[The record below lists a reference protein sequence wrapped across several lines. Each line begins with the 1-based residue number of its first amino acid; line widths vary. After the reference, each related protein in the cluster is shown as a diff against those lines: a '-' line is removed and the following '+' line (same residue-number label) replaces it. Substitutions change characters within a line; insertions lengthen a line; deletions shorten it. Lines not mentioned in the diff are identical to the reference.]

1 MSFFPKNYS
10 GCSFDKLQSYDHS
23 NRLTSDKMD
32 FKQFTIKS
40 QEAIQKAAEL
50 TLAEQQQVIEPAHI
64 LKGIFS
70 EDENVTDF
78 IFKKLSINKTLI
90 AQKVE
95 DIIKSFAKVSGQQPY
110 LSNSANQVLI
120 KAKDYLKTFGDE
132 FVAIEHLLLA
142 ILNGN
147 DKTAQLLKDQGL
159 TEKTLIEAIKELRQ
173 GNKVTDQNA
182 ESKYRALEKYSKN
195 LNELA
200 KKGKIDPVIGRDEE
214 IRRVLQILAR
224 RTKNNPI
231 LLGEPGVGKTAIVE
245 GLAQRIVS
253 GDVPENLKTKTL
265 ISLDMGLLVAGAKY
279 KGEFEERL
287 KAVIKEVTDSEGQ
300 IILFIDE
307 IHTLIGAG
315 GGGEGAMDAANLL
328 KPALARGELH
338 AIGATT
344 LKEYQK
350 YIEKDKALERRFQ
363 SVIVDEPDAADAISI
378 LRGIKDKYE
387 LHHGVRIKD
396 DAVISAVELSQR
408 YISDRFLPDKAI
420 DLMDEAAAKLRMEID
435 SLPQE
440 LDELNRRIMQLEI
453 EREAIRR
460 ENNKD
465 KETVLSKEI
474 AELSEKRQ
482 SVKAKW
488 ESEKAV
494 ITGIRREKE
503 HIDKLKLE
511 AEQAERSGDFG
522 KVAEIRYGKI
532 VESEKKLDSFKD
544 QLGEMQQ
551 GSPLLKEEVDHED
564 IAAVVS
570 KWTGIPLSKMIQSE
584 REKLLYLE
592 DELGRRV
599 AGQREAIVALSDA
612 VRRSRAG
619 LQDPKRPI
627 GSFIFMGTTGVG
639 KTELAK
645 ALAAYLFND
654 DNAMVRI
661 DMSEYQE
668 RHAVSR
674 LVGAPPGYV
683 GYDEGGQLTEAVR
696 RKPYSVVLLDEIE
709 KAHPD
714 VFNILLQVL
723 DDGRLTDNKGR
734 IANFKNTII
743 ILTTNIG
750 STLIQERFAE
760 IEEWNKEEILEKTKE
775 EVYDLLKKS
784 VRPEFLNRIDE
795 TIMFEPLNRGVIRKI
810 VDIQWREIQKRLAE
824 ANIEIDATIEVL
836 DYLGEVGFDPQFGA
850 RPLKRTMQRL
860 ILNELSKQ
868 ILSGYIKNDSAVL
881 VDLDAE
887 KQVYFKNIDSVVV

>member
-1 MSFFPKNYS
+1 
-10 GCSFDKLQSYDHS
+10 
-23 NRLTSDKMD
+23 MD
-32 FKQFTIKS
+32 FNQFTIKS

-50 TLAEQQQVIEPAHI
+50 AMAEQQQAIEPAHI
-64 LKGIFS
+64 LKGILS

-78 IFKKLSINKTLI
+78 LFKKLSVNKGLVGQKLEELI
-90 AQKVE
+90 KGYP
-95 DIIKSFAKVSGQQPY
+95 KVSGQQPY
-110 LSNSANQVLI
+110 LSNSSNQVLV
-120 KAKDYLKTFGDE
+120 KAKEYLKTFGDE
-132 FVAIEHLLLA
+132 FVAIEHLILSILA
-142 ILNGN
+142 VG
-147 DKTAQLLKDQGL
+147 DKTGQLLKDQGL
-159 TEKTLIEAIKELRQ
+159 AEKPLIEAIKELRK

-253 GDVPENLKTKTL
+253 GDVPENLKSKTL

-287 KAVIKEVTDSEGQ
+287 KAVIKEVSDSEGE

-363 SVIVDEPDAADAISI
+363 AVMVDEPDAADAISI

-396 DAVISAVELSQR
+396 DAVIAAVELSQR

-465 KETVLSKEI
+465 KEAVLSKEI
-474 AELSEKRQ
+474 ADLSEKRQ

-488 ESEKAV
+488 ESEKSV
-494 ITGIRREKE
+494 ITGIRTEKE
-503 HIDKLKLE
+503 NIDKLKLE
-511 AEQAERSGDFG
+511 AEQAERAGDFG

-532 VESEKKLDSFKD
+532 VEAEKKLEEYQS
-544 QLGEMQQ
+544 QLMQMQ
-551 GSPLLKEEVDHED
+551 EGSPLLKEEVDNED

-570 KWTGIPLSKMIQSE
+570 KWTGIPLSRMIQSE
-584 REKLLYLE
+584 REKLLHLE
-592 DELGRRV
+592 EELGRRV
-599 AGQREAIVALSDA
+599 AGQKEAIIALSDA

-645 ALAAYLFND
+645 ALAEYLFND
-654 DNAMVRI
+654 ENAMVRI

-668 RHAVSR
+668 RHSVSR

-750 STLIQERFAE
+750 SHLIQERFAE
-760 IEEWNKEEILEKTKE
+760 MEEWNKEEIMGKTKR

-795 TIMFEPLNRGVIRKI
+795 TIMFEPLNKEVTRKI
-810 VDIQWREIQKRLAE
+810 VDIQWREIQKRLSE
-824 ANIEIDATIEVL
+824 ANIEIEATQEVL

-860 ILNELSKQ
+860 VLNELSKQ
-868 ILSGYIKNDSAVL
+868 ILAGYIKSDSAVL
-881 VDLDAE
+881 VDLDVD
-887 KQVYFKNIDSVVV
+887 KQVYFKNVDTVDV

>member
-1 MSFFPKNYS
+1 MNFN
-10 GCSFDKLQSYDHS
+10 
-23 NRLTSDKMD
+23 
-32 FKQFTIKS
+32 QFTIKS
-40 QEAIQKAAEL
+40 QEAIQKAMEL
-50 TLAEQQQVIEPAHI
+50 ASAAGQPNIEPAHL
-64 LKGIFS
+64 LKGILT
-70 EDENVTDF
+70 EDENVTGF
-78 IFKKLSINKTLI
+78 LFKKLGTNSQLI
-90 AQKVE
+90 SQKLDE
-95 DIIKSFAKVSGQQPY
+95 QLATFPKVSGGQQPY
-110 LSNSANQVLI
+110 LSSYANQVLT

-132 FVAIEHLLLA
+132 FVAIEHLILA
-142 ILNGN
+142 ILAGS
-147 DKTAQLLKDQGL
+147 DATAQLLKNQGL
-159 TEKTLIEAIKELRQ
+159 NEKSLIEAIKELRK

-182 ESKYRALEKYSKN
+182 ESKYQALEKYSKN
-195 LNELA
+195 LNEMA

-253 GDVPENLKTKTL
+253 GDVPENLKSKTL
-265 ISLDMGLLVAGAKY
+265 ISLDMGLLIAGAKY

-287 KAVIKEVTDSEGQ
+287 KAVIKEVTDAEGE

-396 DAVISAVELSQR
+396 DAVIAAVELSQR

-440 LDELNRRIMQLEI
+440 LDEMNRRIMQLEI

-460 ENNKD
+460 EKNKD
-465 KETVLSKEI
+465 KEIVLSKEI
-474 AELSEKRQ
+474 AELSEKRD

-494 ITGIRREKE
+494 IMGIQREKE
-503 HIDKLKLE
+503 AIEKLKLE
-511 AEQAERSGDFG
+511 AEQAERAGDFG

-532 VESEKKLDSFKD
+532 VEAEKKLDSFKS
-544 QLGEMQQ
+544 QLAEMQA
-551 GSPLLKEEVDHED
+551 GSPLLKEEVDQED

-570 KWTGIPLSKMIQSE
+570 KWTGIPMNKMIQSE
-584 REKLLYLE
+584 REKLLHLE
-592 DELGRRV
+592 DELGKRV
-599 AGQREAIVALSDA
+599 AGQKEAITALSDA

-645 ALAAYLFND
+645 ALAEYLFND

-668 RHAVSR
+668 RHSVSR

-696 RKPYSVVLLDEIE
+696 RRPYSVILLDEIE

-750 STLIQERFAE
+750 SHLIQERFAE
-760 IEEWNKEEILEKTKE
+760 MEDWNREEILERTKE

-784 VRPEFLNRIDE
+784 VKPEFLNRIDE
-795 TIMFEPLNRGVIRKI
+795 TIMFEPLGKEVIRKI

-824 ANIEIDATIEVL
+824 ANIEIDATKEVL
-836 DYLGEVGFDPQFGA
+836 DYLGEVGFDPNFGA

-860 ILNELSKQ
+860 VLNELSKQ

-881 VDLDAE
+881 VDLDADN
-887 KQVYFKNIDSVVV
+887 QVYFKNIETEVEIEK

>member
-1 MSFFPKNYS
+1 
-10 GCSFDKLQSYDHS
+10 
-23 NRLTSDKMD
+23 MD

-50 TLAEQQQVIEPAHI
+50 AAATGSPAVETAHL
-64 LKGIFS
+64 LKGVFS
-70 EDENVTDF
+70 EDAHISQFLFQRLAVNSQLLGQ
-78 IFKKLSINKTLI
+78 KLEQEL
-90 AQKVE
+90 QKLP
-95 DIIKSFAKVSGQQPY
+95 KVSGGSQQPY
-110 LSNSANQVLI
+110 LSSAANLALTNS
-120 KAKDYLKTFGDE
+120 KEYLKTFGDSY
-132 FVAIEHLLLA
+132 VALEHLLLGMMA
-142 ILNGN
+142 GSDSI
-147 DKTAQLLKDQGL
+147 AQLLKNQGVS
-159 TEKTLIEAIKELRQ
+159 EKSLIEAINELRK
-173 GNKVTDQNA
+173 GNKVTDPNA
-182 ESKYRALEKYSKN
+182 ESTYRALEKYSKN

-253 GDVPENLKTKTL
+253 GDVPENLKSKTL

-287 KAVIKEVTDSEGQ
+287 KSVIKEVTDAEGE

-363 SVIVDEPDAADAISI
+363 AVMVDEPDVADAISI

-396 DAVISAVELSQR
+396 DAVIAAVELSQR

-465 KETVLSKEI
+465 KEVVLSKEI
-474 AELSEKRQ
+474 ADLGEKRQ

-494 ITGIRREKE
+494 ILGIRQEKE
-503 HIDKLKLE
+503 AIEKLKVE
-511 AEQAERSGDFG
+511 AEQAERAGDFG

-532 VESEKKLDSFKD
+532 VEAEKFLEGFKT
-544 QLGEMQQ
+544 QLAEMQAD
-551 GSPLLKEEVDHED
+551 SPLLKEEVDQED
-564 IAAVVS
+564 IAAVVA

-584 REKLLYLE
+584 REKLLHLE

-599 AGQREAIVALSDA
+599 AGQQEAIVALSDA

-619 LQDPKRPI
+619 LQDPRRPI

-645 ALAAYLFND
+645 ALAVYLFND
-654 DNAMVRI
+654 ENAMVRI

-683 GYDEGGQLTEAVR
+683 GYEEGGQLTEAVR
-696 RKPYSVVLLDEIE
+696 RKPYSVILLDEIE

-734 IANFKNTII
+734 LANFKNTII

-750 STLIQERFAE
+750 SHLIQERFAE
-760 IEEWNKEEILEKTKE
+760 MEDWNKEEVLERTKA
-775 EVYDLLKKS
+775 EVFDLLKKS

-795 TIMFEPLNRGVIRKI
+795 TILFEPLNRQVIRKI
-810 VDIQWREIQKRLAE
+810 VDIQWREIQNRLLE
-824 ANIEIDATIEVL
+824 SNIEIEATREVL
-836 DYLGEVGFDPQFGA
+836 DYLGEVGFDANFGA
-850 RPLKRTMQRL
+850 RPLKRTIQRL

-868 ILSGYIKNDSAVL
+868 ILAGYIKNDATVL
-881 VDLDAE
+881 VELDAE
-887 KQVYFKNIDSVVV
+887 KQVYFKNLDAAVELY

>member
-1 MSFFPKNYS
+1 
-10 GCSFDKLQSYDHS
+10 
-23 NRLTSDKMD
+23 MD

-40 QEAIQKAAEL
+40 QEAVQKAAEL
-50 TLAEQQQVIEPAHI
+50 CMAEQQQAIEPAHL
-64 LKGIFS
+64 LKGILS
-70 EDENVTDF
+70 EDESVVDF
-78 IFKKLSINKTLI
+78 VFKKLGVN
-90 AQKVE
+90 QKMVSQKLE
-95 DIIKSFAKVSGQQPY
+95 EIISSYPKVSGQQPY
-110 LSNSANQVLI
+110 LSNAGNQVLA
-120 KAKDYLKTFGDE
+120 KAKGYLKTFEDE
-132 FVAIEHLLLA
+132 FVAIEHLLLG
-142 ILNGN
+142 ILSAG
-147 DKTAQLLKDQGL
+147 DKTSQLLKDQGV
-159 TEKTLIEAIKELRQ
+159 TEKALIEAIKELRQ

-182 ESKYRALEKYSKN
+182 EAKYRSLEKYSKN

-253 GDVPENLKTKTL
+253 GDVPENLKSKTL

-287 KAVIKEVTDSEGQ
+287 KAVIKEVTDSDGQ

-350 YIEKDKALERRFQ
+350 YVEKDKALERRFQ
-363 SVIVDEPDAADAISI
+363 AVMVDEPDTADAISI

-460 ENNKD
+460 EKNKD

-494 ITGIRREKE
+494 IMGIRREKE
-503 HIDKLKLE
+503 NIDKYKLE
-511 AEQAERSGDFG
+511 ADQAERAGDFG

-532 VESEKKLDSFKD
+532 TDSEKKLESFNQ
-544 QLGEMQQ
+544 QLHDMQK
-551 GSPLLKEEVDHED
+551 GSPLLKEEVDAED
-564 IAAVVS
+564 VAAVVA
-570 KWTGIPLSKMIQSE
+570 KWTGIPLSRMLESE
-584 REKLLYLE
+584 REKLLHLE
-592 DELGRRV
+592 DELSRRV
-599 AGQREAIVALSDA
+599 AGQKEAIAALSDA

-645 ALAAYLFND
+645 ALAEYLFND
-654 DNAMVRI
+654 ENAMVRI

-696 RKPYSVVLLDEIE
+696 RKPYSVILLDEIE

-734 IANFKNTII
+734 VANFKNTII
-743 ILTTNIG
+743 IMTTNIG

-760 IEEWNKEEILEKTKE
+760 IEEWNKDQIIEDTKV
-775 EVYDLLKKS
+775 EVFELLKKS

-795 TIMFEPLNRGVIRKI
+795 TIMFEPLNKEITRKI
-810 VDIQWREIQKRLAE
+810 VDIQWKEIQHRLADAGIDIE
-824 ANIEIDATIEVL
+824 ATKEVL

-860 ILNELSKQ
+860 VLNELSKE

-881 VDLDAE
+881 VDLDAD
-887 KQVYFKNIDSVVV
+887 KQVYFKNVENVGIE

>member
-1 MSFFPKNYS
+1 MN
-10 GCSFDKLQSYDHS
+10 L
-23 NRLTSDKMD
+23 
-32 FKQFTIKS
+32 KQFTIKS

-50 TLAEQQQVIEPAHI
+50 AIATQQQAIEPAHL
-64 LKGIFS
+64 LKGVLT
-70 EDENVTDF
+70 EDENVVDF
-78 IFKKLSINKTLI
+78 LLKKSGINKNQI
-90 AQKVE
+90 IQKTDE
-95 DIIKSFAKVSGQQPY
+95 IINGFPKVSGQQPY
-110 LSNSANQVLI
+110 LSNASNQALS

-132 FVAIEHLLLA
+132 YVAIEHLLLG
-142 ILNGN
+142 IFSGS

-159 TEKTLIEAIKELRQ
+159 NEKLLIESIKELRK

-253 GDVPENLKTKTL
+253 GDVPENLKSKTL

-287 KAVIKEVTDSEGQ
+287 KAVIKEVTDSDGE

-363 SVIVDEPDAADAISI
+363 SVMVDEPDSADAISI

-387 LHHGVRIKD
+387 LHHGVRVKD
-396 DAVISAVELSQR
+396 DAVIAAVELSQR

-440 LDELNRRIMQLEI
+440 LDELNRRVMQLEI

-465 KETVLSKEI
+465 KEAILSKEI

-482 SVKAKW
+482 AVKAKW

-494 ITGIRREKE
+494 IMGIRREKE
-503 HIDKLKLE
+503 NIDKFKLE
-511 AEQAERSGDFG
+511 AEQAERAGDFG

-532 VESEKKLDSFKD
+532 VEAEKKLDSFKS
-544 QLGEMQQ
+544 QLEEMQQ
-551 GSPLLKEEVDHED
+551 GSPLLKEEVDSED
-564 IAAVVS
+564 IASVVA

-584 REKLLYLE
+584 REKLLHLE
-592 DELGRRV
+592 DELGNRV
-599 AGQREAIVALSDA
+599 AGQKEAIIALSDA

-645 ALAAYLFND
+645 ALAEYLFND

-750 STLIQERFAE
+750 SHLIQERFAE
-760 IEEWNKEEILEKTKE
+760 IEEWNKDEVMERTKMD
-775 EVYDLLKKS
+775 VFDLLKKS

-795 TIMFEPLNRGVIRKI
+795 TIMFEPLNKQVIRKI
-810 VDIQWREIQKRLAE
+810 VDIQWREIQKRLE
-824 ANIEIDATIEVL
+824 ESNIEIEATPEVL
-836 DYLGEVGFDPQFGA
+836 DYLGNVGFDPQFGA

-881 VDLDAE
+881 VDLDADN
-887 KQVYFKNIDSVVV
+887 QVYFKNIDSVEV

>member
-1 MSFFPKNYS
+1 
-10 GCSFDKLQSYDHS
+10 
-23 NRLTSDKMD
+23 MD

-50 TLAEQQQVIEPAHI
+50 TMAEQQQVIEPAHI

-78 IFKKLSINKTLI
+78 IFKKLSVNKALI
-90 AQKVE
+90 AQKIE
-95 DIIKSFAKVSGQQPY
+95 EIIKSFAKVSGQQPY
-110 LSNSANQVLI
+110 LSNSANQVLT

-287 KAVIKEVTDSEGQ
+287 KAVIKEVTDSDGQ

-474 AELSEKRQ
+474 ADLSEKRQ

-503 HIDKLKLE
+503 NIDKLKLE
-511 AEQAERSGDFG
+511 AEQAERAGDFG

-532 VESEKKLDSFKD
+532 VDSEKKLESFKD
-544 QLGEMQQ
+544 QLEEMQQ

-584 REKLLYLE
+584 REKLLHLE

-645 ALAAYLFND
+645 ALAEYLFND

-760 IEEWNKEEILEKTKE
+760 IEEWNKEEILEKTKD

-810 VDIQWREIQKRLAE
+810 VDIQWREIQKRLEE
-824 ANIEIDATIEVL
+824 ANIEIDATPEVL

>member
-1 MSFFPKNYS
+1 
-10 GCSFDKLQSYDHS
+10 
-23 NRLTSDKMD
+23 MD
-32 FKQFTIKS
+32 FNQFTIKS

-50 TLAEQQQVIEPAHI
+50 AMAEQQQAIEPAHI
-64 LKGIFS
+64 LKGILS

-78 IFKKLSINKTLI
+78 LFKKLSVNKGLVGQKLEELI
-90 AQKVE
+90 KGYP
-95 DIIKSFAKVSGQQPY
+95 KVSGQQPY
-110 LSNSANQVLI
+110 LSNSSNQVLV
-120 KAKDYLKTFGDE
+120 KAKEYLKTFGDE
-132 FVAIEHLLLA
+132 FVAIEHLILSILA
-142 ILNGN
+142 VG
-147 DKTAQLLKDQGL
+147 DKTGHLLKDQGL
-159 TEKTLIEAIKELRQ
+159 AEKPLIEAIKELRK

-253 GDVPENLKTKTL
+253 GDVPENLKSKTL

-287 KAVIKEVTDSEGQ
+287 KAVIKEVSDSEGE

-363 SVIVDEPDAADAISI
+363 AVMVDEPDAADAISI

-396 DAVISAVELSQR
+396 DAVIAAVELSQR

-465 KETVLSKEI
+465 KEAVLSKEI
-474 AELSEKRQ
+474 ADLSEKRQ

-488 ESEKAV
+488 ESEKSV
-494 ITGIRREKE
+494 ITGIRTEKE
-503 HIDKLKLE
+503 NIDKLKLE
-511 AEQAERSGDFG
+511 AEQAERAGDFG

-532 VESEKKLDSFKD
+532 VEAEKKLEEYQS
-544 QLGEMQQ
+544 QLMQMQ
-551 GSPLLKEEVDHED
+551 EGSPLLKEEVDNED

-570 KWTGIPLSKMIQSE
+570 KWTGIPLSRMIQSE
-584 REKLLYLE
+584 REKLLHLE
-592 DELGRRV
+592 EELGRRV
-599 AGQREAIVALSDA
+599 AGQKEAIIALSDA

-645 ALAAYLFND
+645 ALAEYLFND
-654 DNAMVRI
+654 ENAMVRI

-668 RHAVSR
+668 RHSVSR

-750 STLIQERFAE
+750 SHLIQERFAE
-760 IEEWNKEEILEKTKE
+760 MEEWNKEEIMGKTKR

-795 TIMFEPLNRGVIRKI
+795 TIMFEPLNKEVTRKI
-810 VDIQWREIQKRLAE
+810 VDIQWREIQKRLSE
-824 ANIEIDATIEVL
+824 ANIEIEATQEVL

-860 ILNELSKQ
+860 VLNELSKQ
-868 ILSGYIKNDSAVL
+868 ILAGYIKSDSAVL
-881 VDLDAE
+881 VDLDAD
-887 KQVYFKNIDSVVV
+887 KQVYFKNVDTVDV

>member
-1 MSFFPKNYS
+1 
-10 GCSFDKLQSYDHS
+10 
-23 NRLTSDKMD
+23 MD

-50 TLAEQQQVIEPAHI
+50 CMAEQQQAIEPAHV
-64 LKGIFS
+64 LKGILS
-70 EDENVTDF
+70 EDESVVDF
-78 IFKKLSINKTLI
+78 VFKKLGVNKKLVS
-90 AQKVE
+90 QKLE
-95 DIIKSFAKVSGQQPY
+95 EIIQSFPKVSGQQPY
-110 LSNSANQVLI
+110 LSNAGNQALT
-120 KAKDYLKTFGDE
+120 KAKGYLKTFGDE
-132 FVAIEHLLLA
+132 FVAVEHLLLG
-142 ILNGN
+142 ILSGS
-147 DKTAQLLKDQGL
+147 DKSAQLLKDQGV
-159 TEKTLIEAIKELRQ
+159 TEKGLIEAIKELRQ

-182 ESKYRALEKYSKN
+182 EAKYRSLEKYSKN

-253 GDVPENLKTKTL
+253 GDVPENLKSKTL

-287 KAVIKEVTDSEGQ
+287 KAVIKEVTDSDGE

-350 YIEKDKALERRFQ
+350 YVEKDKALERRFQ
-363 SVIVDEPDAADAISI
+363 AVMVDEPDAADAISI

-460 ENNKD
+460 EKNKD
-465 KETVLSKEI
+465 KEAVLSKEL

-482 SVKAKW
+482 AVKAKW

-494 ITGIRREKE
+494 IMGIQREKE
-503 HIDKLKLE
+503 NIDKFKLE
-511 AEQAERSGDFG
+511 AEQAERAGDFG

-532 VESEKKLDSFKD
+532 SESEQKLESFKQ
-544 QLGEMQQ
+544 QLQEMQE
-551 GSPLLKEEVDHED
+551 GSPLLKEEVDAED
-564 IAAVVS
+564 VAAVVA
-570 KWTGIPLSKMIQSE
+570 KWTGIPLSRMLESE
-584 REKLLYLE
+584 REKLLHLE
-592 DELGRRV
+592 DELGKRV
-599 AGQREAIVALSDA
+599 AGQQEAIAALSDA

-645 ALAAYLFND
+645 ALAEYLFND

-696 RKPYSVVLLDEIE
+696 RKPYSVILLDEIE

-734 IANFKNTII
+734 VANFKNTII

-750 STLIQERFAE
+750 SQLIQEQFAA
-760 IEEWNKEEILEKTKE
+760 IEDWNKEQVMEDTKK
-775 EVYDLLKKS
+775 EVFELLKQS

-795 TIMFEPLNRGVIRKI
+795 TIMFEPLNREITRKI
-810 VDIQWREIQKRLAE
+810 VDIQWKEIQHRLAE
-824 ANIEIDATIEVL
+824 SGIEIDATKEVL

-860 ILNELSKQ
+860 VLNELSKQ
-868 ILSGYIKNDSAVL
+868 ILSGYIKNDAAVL
-881 VDLDAE
+881 VDLDAD
-887 KQVYFKNIDSVVV
+887 KQVYFKNVEDVEV

>member
-1 MSFFPKNYS
+1 
-10 GCSFDKLQSYDHS
+10 
-23 NRLTSDKMD
+23 MD

-50 TLAEQQQVIEPAHI
+50 TMAEQQQVIEPAHI
-64 LKGIFS
+64 LKGILT
-70 EDENVTDF
+70 EDENVTGF
-78 IFKKLSINKTLI
+78 IFKKLGVNKTVVDQKLAELI
-90 AQKVE
+90 S
-95 DIIKSFAKVSGQQPY
+95 SFPKVSGQQPY
-110 LSNSANQVLI
+110 LSNGGNQVLN

-132 FVAIEHLLLA
+132 FVAIEHLLMGILA
-142 ILNGN
+142 GS
-147 DKTAQLLKDQGL
+147 DKTAQLLKDQGV
-159 TEKTLIEAIKELRQ
+159 TEKSLINAIKDLRK

-182 ESKYRALEKYSKN
+182 ESKYRSLERYSKN

-253 GDVPENLKTKTL
+253 GDVPENLKSKTL

-287 KAVIKEVTDSEGQ
+287 KAVIKEVTDSEGE

-440 LDELNRRIMQLEI
+440 LDELNRRVMQLEI

-460 ENNKD
+460 EKNKD
-465 KETVLSKEI
+465 KEAVLSKEI

-494 ITGIRREKE
+494 IMGIRREKE
-503 HIDKLKLE
+503 NLDKLKLE
-511 AEQAERSGDFG
+511 AEQAERRGDYG
-522 KVAEIRYGKI
+522 KVAEIRYGKMG
-532 VESEKKLDSFKD
+532 EAEEKLASFQR
-544 QLGEMQQ
+544 QLTEMQQ
-551 GSPLLKEEVDHED
+551 GSALLKEEVDAED
-564 IAAVVS
+564 IAAVVA

-584 REKLLYLE
+584 REKLLHLE

-599 AGQREAIVALSDA
+599 AGQREAITALSDA

-619 LQDPKRPI
+619 LQDPKKPI
-627 GSFIFMGTTGVG
+627 GSFIFLGTTGVG

-645 ALAAYLFND
+645 ALAEYLFND

-734 IANFKNTII
+734 VANFKNTIVI
-743 ILTTNIG
+743 MTTNIG
-750 STLIQERFAE
+750 SHLIQDRFANM
-760 IEEWNKEEILEKTKE
+760 EEWNKEQVMEDTKLE
-775 EVYDLLKKS
+775 VFDLLKKT

-795 TIMFEPLNRGVIRKI
+795 LVMFEPLNKAVIRKI
-810 VDIQWREIQKRLAE
+810 VDIQWKEIKKRLE
-824 ANIEIDATIEVL
+824 ESSIEIEATTEVL
-836 DYLGEVGFDPQFGA
+836 DHLGEVGFDPQYGA

-881 VDLDAE
+881 VDLDAD
-887 KQVYFKNIDSVVV
+887 KQVYFKNVEGVEV

>member
-1 MSFFPKNYS
+1 
-10 GCSFDKLQSYDHS
+10 
-23 NRLTSDKMD
+23 MD
-32 FKQFTIKS
+32 FNQFTIKS
-40 QEAIQKAAEL
+40 QEAIQKALEL
-50 TLAEQQQVIEPAHI
+50 ASAAGQPNIEPSHL
-64 LKGIFS
+64 LKGILS
-70 EDENVTDF
+70 EDENVTEF
-78 IFKKLSINKTLI
+78 LFKKLGTNKQLI
-90 AQKVE
+90 GQKLDE
-95 DIIKSFAKVSGQQPY
+95 QLAKLPKVSGGQQPY
-110 LSNSANQVLI
+110 LSSYANQVLT

-132 FVAIEHLLLA
+132 FVAIEHLILA
-142 ILNGN
+142 VLAGSDATSQI
-147 DKTAQLLKDQGL
+147 LKDQGIS
-159 TEKTLIEAIKELRQ
+159 EKPLIEAIKELRK

-182 ESKYRALEKYSKN
+182 ESKYQALEKYSKN
-195 LNELA
+195 LNEMA

-253 GDVPENLKTKTL
+253 GDVPENLKSKTL
-265 ISLDMGLLVAGAKY
+265 ISLDMGLLIAGAKY

-287 KAVIKEVTDSEGQ
+287 KAVIKEVTDAEGE

-307 IHTLIGAG
+307 IHTLIGA
-315 GGGEGAMDAANLL
+315 GGEGAMDAANLL

-363 SVIVDEPDAADAISI
+363 SVMVDEPDAADAISI

-396 DAVISAVELSQR
+396 DAVIAAVELSQR

-420 DLMDEAAAKLRMEID
+420 DLMDEAGAKLRMEID

-440 LDELNRRIMQLEI
+440 LDDLNRRIMQLEI

-460 ENNKD
+460 EKNKD
-465 KETVLSKEI
+465 KETVLSKDI
-474 AELSEKRQ
+474 AELAEKRDA
-482 SVKAKW
+482 VKAKW

-494 ITGIRREKE
+494 ITGIQREKE
-503 HIDKLKLE
+503 RIDNYKFE
-511 AEQAERSGDFG
+511 AEQAERAGDFG

-532 VESEKKLDSFKD
+532 VEAEKKLDSFKS
-544 QLGEMQQ
+544 QLAEMQA
-551 GSPLLKEEVDHED
+551 GSPLLKEEVDQED

-570 KWTGIPLSKMIQSE
+570 KWTGIPMNKMIQSE
-584 REKLLYLE
+584 REKLLHLE
-592 DELGRRV
+592 DELGKRV
-599 AGQREAIVALSDA
+599 AGQKEAITALSDA

-645 ALAAYLFND
+645 ALAEYLFND

-668 RHAVSR
+668 RHSVSR

-696 RKPYSVVLLDEIE
+696 RRPYSVILLDEIE

-750 STLIQERFAE
+750 SHLIQERFAE
-760 IEEWNKEEILEKTKE
+760 MEDWNREEILERTKE

-784 VRPEFLNRIDE
+784 VKPEFLNRIDE
-795 TIMFEPLNRGVIRKI
+795 TIMFEPLGKEVIRRI
-810 VDIQWREIQKRLAE
+810 VDIQWREIQKRLSE
-824 ANIEIDATIEVL
+824 ANIEIDATKEVL
-836 DYLGEVGFDPQFGA
+836 DYLGEVGFDPNFGA

-860 ILNELSKQ
+860 VLNELSKQ

-881 VDLDAE
+881 VDLDADN
-887 KQVYFKNIDSVVV
+887 QVYFKNMDSEVEV

>member
-1 MSFFPKNYS
+1 
-10 GCSFDKLQSYDHS
+10 
-23 NRLTSDKMD
+23 MD

-40 QEAIQKAAEL
+40 QEAIQKALEL
-50 TLAEQQQVIEPAHI
+50 ASASGQPAIEPVHL
-64 LKGIFS
+64 LKAVLS
-70 EDENVTDF
+70 EDENITDF
-78 IFKKLSINKTLI
+78 LFNKLGTNKQLIN
-90 AQKVE
+90 QKLE
-95 DIIKSFAKVSGQQPY
+95 DQLNKLPKVSGGQQPY
-110 LSNSANQVLI
+110 LSNYSNQVLA

-132 FVAIEHLLLA
+132 YVAIEHLILA
-142 ILNGN
+142 ILAGG
-147 DKTAQLLKDQGL
+147 DATAQILKDQGIS
-159 TEKTLIEAIKELRQ
+159 EKPLIEAIKELRK
-173 GNKVTDQNA
+173 GNKVTDPNA

-195 LNELA
+195 LNEMA

-253 GDVPENLKTKTL
+253 GDVPENLKSKTL
-265 ISLDMGLLVAGAKY
+265 ISLDLGLLVAGAKY

-287 KAVIKEVTDSEGQ
+287 KAVIKAVTDSEGE

-307 IHTLIGAG
+307 IHTLIGTG

-363 SVIVDEPDAADAISI
+363 AVIVDEPDAADAISI

-387 LHHGVRIKD
+387 LHHGVRVKD
-396 DAVISAVELSQR
+396 DAVIAAVELSQR

-460 ENNKD
+460 EKNKD
-465 KETVLSKEI
+465 KETVLSKEL
-474 AELSEKRQ
+474 AELAEKRD

-494 ITGIRREKE
+494 ITGIQREKE
-503 HIDKLKLE
+503 RIDNYKLE
-511 AEQAERSGDFG
+511 AEQAERAGDFG

-532 VESEKKLDSFKD
+532 GEAEQKLESFKS
-544 QLGEMQQ
+544 QLAEMQA
-551 GSPLLKEEVDHED
+551 GSPLLKEEVDQED

-570 KWTGIPLSKMIQSE
+570 KWTGIPMNKMIQSE
-584 REKLLYLE
+584 REKLLHLE
-592 DELGRRV
+592 DELGKRV
-599 AGQREAIVALSDA
+599 AGQKEAISALSDA

-645 ALAAYLFND
+645 ALAEYLFND

-696 RKPYSVVLLDEIE
+696 RKPYSVILLDEIE

-734 IANFKNTII
+734 VANFKNTII

-750 STLIQERFAE
+750 SHLIQERFAE
-760 IEEWNKEEILEKTKE
+760 MEEWNKEEILETTKM
-775 EVYDLLKKS
+775 EVYELLKKS

-795 TIMFEPLNRGVIRKI
+795 TIMFEPLDKQIIRKI
-810 VDIQWREIQKRLAE
+810 VDIQWKEIQHRLAE
-824 ANIEIDATIEVL
+824 SGIEIDATKDVL
-836 DYLGEVGFDPQFGA
+836 DHLGEVGFDANFGA

-860 ILNELSKQ
+860 VLNELSKQ

-881 VDLDAE
+881 VDLDAD
-887 KQVYFKNIDSVVV
+887 KQVYFKNVDAVEL